1 MCSCFLV
8 FLNKCF
14 SCYLFETSSV
24 VFLDLGL
31 KSIHFYLYRMYFVYK
46 HLNVLLNFIN
56 YKYLSEKSI
65 SFYIVIV
72 MKKR

>member
-1 MCSCFLV
+1 MIYSCFLV

-14 SCYLFETSSV
+14 FFHVYSFETSSV

-46 HLNVLLNFIN
+46 PLNVLLNFIN
-56 YKYLSEKSI
+56 FKYLSQNEK
-65 SFYIVIV
+65 
-72 MKKR
+72 